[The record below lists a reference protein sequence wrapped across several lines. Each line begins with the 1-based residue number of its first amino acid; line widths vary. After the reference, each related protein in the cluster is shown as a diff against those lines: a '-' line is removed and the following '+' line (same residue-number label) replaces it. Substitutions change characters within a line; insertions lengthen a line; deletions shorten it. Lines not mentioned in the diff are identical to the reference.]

1 MSQTEGSG
9 GVLPP
14 GAPGAPDPAGTPGAA
29 APDPLA
35 ESMRT
40 LLEGAP
46 LVDGH
51 NDLLWQLRERV
62 GYDLTRMDVAAR
74 VRGLHT
80 DLPRLREGG
89 VGAQFW
95 SVYVPSDLP
104 GDTAVTATLEQLDA
118 FHLLVRRYPDRLGV
132 ALGSA
137 DVDRLRS
144 LGRVAS
150 LAGVEGG
157 HSIGCSLGALRML
170 YALGARYMTLT
181 HNHNTPWADSATDEP
196 AHGGLT
202 AFGREVVR
210 EMNRLGMLVDL
221 SHVAPSTMVA
231 ALGTSRAPVVF
242 SHSSA
247 RALCDHPAQ
256 RAGRRPRAAGR
267 QRRRVHGDLRARV
280 RLQAAADVYLAED
293 AERRKLV
300 ARSGGDLAAVE
311 SGCGSGAPTTP
322 SRGRPCP
329 RWPTTSTTS
338 ARSPG
343 WRTSGSAATSTASPT
358 CRTASVTSRPTRT
371 CSPSCPGAA
380 GADDDLRALAGWNAL
395 RVLRDAEA
403 VARDE
408 QTRRP
413 PSLARITDL
422 DGPVAG

>member
-1 MSQTEGSG
+1 MSQTEGPG
-9 GVLPP
+9 AVLPP
-14 GAPGAPDPAGTPGAA
+14 DAPDAAGEMPRAA
-29 APDPLA
+29 VPDPLA
-35 ESMRT
+35 DSMRT

-118 FHLLVRRYPDRLGV
+118 FHLLLRRYPDRLGL

-157 HSIGCSLGALRML
+157 QSIGSSLGALRML

-181 HNHNTPWADSATDEP
+181 HNHNTAWADSATDEP
-196 AHGGLT
+196 VHGGLT

-221 SHVAPSTMVA
+221 SHVAPTTMVA
-231 ALGTSRAPVVF
+231 ALETSRAPVLF

-247 RALCDHPAQ
+247 RALCDHP
-256 RAGRRPRAAGR
+256 RNVPDGVLGRLAANGGVCMVTFVPGFVS
-267 QRRRVHGDLRARV
+267 QP
-280 RLQAAADVYLAED
+280 AADVYLAED
-293 AERRKLV
+293 AERKKLV
-300 ARSGGDLAAVE
+300 ARTGGDLAAVE
-311 SGCGSGAPTTP
+311 SRLRQWRAEHPAPRATLSEVADHIDHVRAVAGIAHVGIGGDFDGITDLP
-322 SRGRPCP
+322 DGLGDVSTYPDLFAELSRR
-329 RWPTTSTTS
+329 
-338 ARSPG
+338 G
-343 WRTSGSAATSTASPT
+343 WS
-358 CRTASVTSRPTRT
+358 
-371 CSPSCPGAA
+371 
-380 GADDDLRALAGWNAL
+380 DEDLRALAGRNAL

-408 QTRRP
+408 QTRRR
-413 PSLARITDL
+413 PSLARIADL
-422 DGPVAG
+422 DGPAAG